1 MTEPELKKHPH
12 AARISIG
19 VALLLLL
26 LLIFIFWLPENTKS
40 SKPGG
45 KLAAA
50 DDGGISASLE
60 PLPGIAGERYVT
72 DLDGMRER
80 GVIRALVVPSLTDFF
95 SIEGRIRGVQAEML
109 EKLEEH
115 LNRDIGRDGVP
126 VRIIYVPV
134 AFDEL
139 IPALQE
145 GRGDIAAA
153 ILTSTPERRDQIAF
167 AGWQGFSFNEV
178 LVHHEDV
185 DDIDSL
191 DDLAGRELYVLR
203 NSSYAEHLRALNE
216 DFVAR
221 GLAPITITESAPLLT
236 SEDIMEMVH
245 AEVVDITVVDGY
257 KAELWGE
264 ALDDMVVRDDI
275 VISTDN
281 NAGWGVRKSNKAL
294 QAEINAAM
302 QDLKKG
308 TLLGNIL
315 LKRYFGSTQF
325 IDNPLASA
333 DREKLREYAALFK
346 TYGDRYDIDW
356 VALVAQAYQESG
368 LDQSVRSPAGA
379 IGMMQL
385 LPSTAETPNV
395 NIPDI
400 EDLENNVHA
409 GAKYMNFLRE
419 RYFADEPISEFDKLA
434 FTWAAYNA
442 GPRKLRLIREHAEKL
457 GYDPNQWFGNVEY
470 AALDLVGSEPVRY
483 VANIYK
489 YYVAYRL
496 TIDLD
501 ETRQGIIDGE
511 K

>member
-1 MTEPELKKHPH
+1 MSEPELKKHPH
-12 AARISIG
+12 AAKISIG

-26 LLIFIFWLPENTKS
+26 VLVMLVWLPS
-40 SKPGG
+40 SDKPGSKSN
-45 KLAAA
+45 KLANA
-50 DDGGISASLE
+50 DTDQPAPSIE
-60 PLPGIAGERYVT
+60 PLPGLAGERYTT

-80 GVIRALVVPSLTDFF
+80 GIIRALVVPSLTDFF
-95 SIEGRIRGVQAEML
+95 SVEGRIRGVQAEML

-115 LNRDIGRDGVP
+115 LNKDIGRDEVP

-134 AFDEL
+134 AFDDL

-153 ILTSTPERRDQIAF
+153 ILTSTPERRKEIAF
-167 AGWQGFSFNEV
+167 AGWQGFSFDEV

-185 DDIDSL
+185 AGIESL
-191 DDLAGRELYVLR
+191 DDLAGRKLYVLR

-216 DFVAR
+216 DFTER
-221 GLAPITITESAPLLT
+221 GLEPMTIVESAPLLT

-264 ALDDMVVRDDI
+264 ALDDMVVRSDI
-275 VISTDN
+275 VLSTDN
-281 NAGWGVRKSNKAL
+281 SAGWGIRQTNKAL

-302 QDLKKG
+302 RDLKKG

-333 DREKLREYAALFK
+333 DREKLREYADLFRK
-346 TYGDRYDIDW
+346 YGDKYDIDW

-385 LPSTAETPNV
+385 LKSTAETPNV

-457 GYDPNQWFGNVEY
+457 GYDPNQWFGNVEF

-501 ETRQGIIDGE
+501 ETREALQEGG
-511 K
+511 